1 MKKIFAA
8 FLAVLMLCSCAQQKP
23 DDGRMTVYTSFY
35 VMYNFTKMI
44 AGDRADVKELIP
56 PGVEAHDWEP
66 GTSDMIALS
75 NADVF
80 VYNGADM
87 EPWAESI
94 IGSIDSKNLKT
105 IEAGEKIAKI
115 NEDGKSVDPH
125 VWLNPK
131 NAIAE
136 LEKITEGLCE
146 KDPKNA
152 EFYRRNL
159 ETAKSE
165 IVQTDSEYR
174 QETEKF
180 SDKEIIVTH
189 GAFAY
194 LCAEYGLTQH
204 MLEGLSGESDP
215 SAASVRDI
223 IDYMKQNNKKA
234 IFYVSSE
241 GSKLA
246 ENIVA
251 ETGASLYPLDT
262 FENGADGKS
271 YVQVMRENLENLKK
285 ALKNDEE

>member
-115 NEDGKSVDPH
+115 NEDGKSVDP
-125 VWLNPK
+125 
-131 NAIAE
+131 AR
-136 LEKITEGLCE
+136 
-146 KDPKNA
+146 
-152 EFYRRNL
+152 F
-159 ETAKSE
+159 
-165 IVQTDSEYR
+165 
-174 QETEKF
+174 
-180 SDKEIIVTH
+180 
-189 GAFAY
+189 
-194 LCAEYGLTQH
+194 
-204 MLEGLSGESDP
+204 
-215 SAASVRDI
+215 
-223 IDYMKQNNKKA
+223 ID
-234 IFYVSSE
+234 
-241 GSKLA
+241 
-246 ENIVA
+246 
-251 ETGASLYPLDT
+251 
-262 FENGADGKS
+262 
-271 YVQVMRENLENLKK
+271 
-285 ALKNDEE
+285 